1 MTTTELR
8 PARLHVGILLAVAL
22 TALNLRTAVTGFSV
36 LTGDAAAD
44 LRFGPVTAG
53 AIGTIVTA
61 CFAVAA
67 FAAPPLARRLG
78 LERTAA
84 LAVTATTAGIL
95 LRSAA
100 WSPAVM
106 IAATVIAFAG
116 IGACNVVLIPIVK
129 QHFPERLHTVSTMYM
144 VLLQVGQLAAPLVAL
159 PLAHAYG
166 WRAAAGG
173 WAAVTAVA
181 AALWFVAVPR
191 STGPTPAPFT
201 GHGEQPVATPSAGR
215 GEQPVAAPPTAPGEQ
230 PVPVPSDG
238 RGEPLLPAPSH
249 VPWRTPLALGLIG
262 LMAMTTLHV
271 YTLVTWFPAMLED
284 AGLSTTASALLLSW
298 FAGLGLI
305 AAFVVPPLT
314 TRLRTPYP
322 IVVVCVALMA
332 AGYAGMLAAPAAG
345 AFVWAT
351 AFGLGVSTFPLCL
364 TLIGARAANAQSASR
379 LSGVV
384 QGVGYGIGCVGP
396 LALGAIHQATGG
408 WNLTYGLLAATL
420 VVTLVAGWAACR
432 PVRLH
437 RAH

>member
-1 MTTTELR
+1 MSTTTPVA
-8 PARLHVGILLAVAL
+8 PARLARGILLAVAL

-36 LTGDAAAD
+36 LTGEAGAD
-44 LRFGPVTAG
+44 LHFGPLVAG

-95 LRSAA
+95 LRAVA
-100 WSPAVM
+100 WSPTVM
-106 IAATVIAFAG
+106 IVATVIAFAG
-116 IGACNVVLIPIVK
+116 VGASNVILIPIVK
-129 QHFPERLHTVSTMYM
+129 QHFPERLHAVSTMYM
-144 VLLQVGQLAAPLVAL
+144 VLLQVGQLAAPLLAL

-166 WRAAAGG
+166 WRTAAGA
-173 WAAVTAVA
+173 WAVVTAVA
-181 AALWFVAVPR
+181 AVLWFIAVPR
-191 STGPTPAPFT
+191 SRARATPA
-201 GHGEQPVATPSAGR
+201 A
-215 GEQPVAAPPTAPGEQ
+215 
-230 PVPVPSDG
+230 VPVP
-238 RGEPLLPAPSH
+238 PARVS
-249 VPWRTPLALGLIG
+249 WRTPLVLGLIG

-284 AGLSTTASALLLSW
+284 AGLSSTASALLLSW

-314 TRLRTPYP
+314 KRLRNSYP
-322 IVVVCVALMA
+322 IVVVCVALMVL
-332 AGYAGMLAAPAAG
+332 GYGGMLTAPAGG

-364 TLIGARAANAQSASR
+364 TLIGARAADPQSASR
-379 LSGVV
+379 LSGLV

-396 LALGAIHQATGG
+396 LTLGAINQLTGG
-408 WNLTYGLLAATL
+408 WNSTYVLLATTL
-420 VVTLVAGWAACR
+420 LITLAAGWAACR
-432 PVRLH
+432 PVP
-437 RAH
+437 APVPAG

>member
-1 MTTTELR
+1 VPVSTTTIA
-8 PARLHVGILLAVAL
+8 PARLARGILLAVAL

-36 LTGDAAAD
+36 LTGDAGAD
-44 LRFGPVTAG
+44 LRFGPLVAG

-95 LRSAA
+95 LRAVA
-100 WSPAVM
+100 WSPTVM
-106 IAATVIAFAG
+106 IVATVIAFAG
-116 IGACNVVLIPIVK
+116 VGASNVILIPIVK
-129 QHFPERLHTVSTMYM
+129 QHFPERLHAVSTMYM
-144 VLLQVGQLAAPLVAL
+144 VLLQVGQLAAPLLAL

-166 WRAAAGG
+166 WRTAAGA

-181 AALWFVAVPR
+181 AVLWFAAIPR
-191 STGPTPAPFT
+191 SGSRTG
-201 GHGEQPVATPSAGR
+201 
-215 GEQPVAAPPTAPGEQ
+215 PVAAPA
-230 PVPVPSDG
+230 
-238 RGEPLLPAPSH
+238 PAPSR
-249 VPWRTPLALGLIG
+249 VSWRTPLVLGLIG

-284 AGLSTTASALLLSW
+284 AGLSSTASALLLSW

-314 TRLRTPYP
+314 KRLHNSFP

-332 AGYAGMLAAPAAG
+332 VGYGGMLMAPAAG

-364 TLIGARAANAQSASR
+364 TLIGVRAADPQSASR
-379 LSGVV
+379 LSGLV

-396 LALGAIHQATGG
+396 LTLGAINQLSDG
-408 WNLTYGLLAATL
+408 WNSTYVLLAATL
-420 VVTLVAGWAACR
+420 LITLGAGWAACR
-432 PVRLH
+432 PVP
-437 RAH
+437 APAD

>member
-1 MTTTELR
+1 MSTTTTALA
-8 PARLHVGILLAVAL
+8 PARLARGILLAVAL

-36 LTGDAAAD
+36 LTGEAAED
-44 LRFGPVTAG
+44 LHFGPLVAG

-95 LRSAA
+95 LRAVA

-106 IAATVIAFAG
+106 IVATVIAFAG
-116 IGACNVVLIPIVK
+116 VGASNVILIPIVK
-129 QHFPERLHTVSTMYM
+129 QHFPERLHAVSTMYM
-144 VLLQVGQLAAPLVAL
+144 VLLQVGQLAAPLLAL

-166 WRAAAGG
+166 WRTAAGA
-173 WAAVTAVA
+173 WAVVTAVA
-181 AALWFVAVPR
+181 AVLWFVAVPR
-191 STGPTPAPFT
+191 SRVRAIPAP
-201 GHGEQPVATPSAGR
+201 A
-215 GEQPVAAPPTAPGEQ
+215 
-230 PVPVPSDG
+230 
-238 RGEPLLPAPSH
+238 PAP
-249 VPWRTPLALGLIG
+249 VFWRTPLVLGLIG

-314 TRLRTPYP
+314 KRMRNSYP
-322 IVVVCVALMA
+322 IVVVCVALMGI
-332 AGYAGMLAAPAAG
+332 GYGGMLAAPATG

-364 TLIGARAANAQSASR
+364 TLIGARAADTQSASR
-379 LSGVV
+379 LSGLV

-396 LALGAIHQATGG
+396 LTLGAINQLSGG
-408 WNLTYGLLAATL
+408 WNSTYVLLAATL
-420 VVTLVAGWAACR
+420 LITLGAGWAACR
-432 PVRLH
+432 PVP
-437 RAH
+437 APAD

>member
-1 MTTTELR
+1 MSTTALR
-8 PARLHVGILLAVAL
+8 PARLHLGILLAVAL

-36 LTGDAAAD
+36 LTGDAAED
-44 LRFGPVTAG
+44 LRFGPVVAG

-67 FAAPPLARRLG
+67 FAAPPLARRYG

-84 LAVTATTAGIL
+84 FAVTATTAGIL

-100 WSPAVM
+100 WSPTVL
-106 IAATVIAFAG
+106 IVATVVAFAG
-116 IGACNVVLIPIVK
+116 VGACNVILIPLVK
-129 QHFPERLHTVSTMYM
+129 QHFPERLHAVSTMYM

-166 WRAAAGG
+166 WRTAAGG
-173 WAAVTAVA
+173 WAVVTAVA
-181 AALWFVAVPR
+181 AVLWFVAAPR
-191 STGPTPAPFT
+191 SPAR
-201 GHGEQPVATPSAGR
+201 A
-215 GEQPVAAPPTAPGEQ
+215 
-230 PVPVPSDG
+230 
-238 RGEPLLPAPSH
+238 EPAPAPSH
-249 VPWRTPLALGLIG
+249 VHWRTPLVLGLIG

-271 YTLVTWFPAMLED
+271 YTLVTWFPAMLQD
-284 AGLSTTASALLLSW
+284 AGLSETASALLLSW

-332 AGYAGMLAAPAAG
+332 AGYAGMLVAPAAG

-364 TLIGARAANAQSASR
+364 TLIGARAPNAQSASR

-384 QGVGYGIGCVGP
+384 QGIGYGIGCVGP
-396 LALGAIHQATGG
+396 LALGAVHQATGG
-408 WNLTYGLLAATL
+408 WNLTYVLLA
-420 VVTLVAGWAACR
+420 VTLLVTLGAGWAACR

>member
-1 MTTTELR
+1 MSTTALAPA
-8 PARLHVGILLAVAL
+8 PARLHRGILLAVAL

-36 LTGDAAAD
+36 LTGEAGDD
-44 LRFGPVTAG
+44 LHFGPVVAG

-95 LRSAA
+95 LRAAA

-106 IAATVIAFAG
+106 IVATVIAFAG
-116 IGACNVVLIPIVK
+116 VGACNVILIPIVK
-129 QHFPERLHTVSTMYM
+129 QHFPQRLHAVSTMYM
-144 VLLQVGQLAAPLVAL
+144 VLLQVGQLAAPLLAL
-159 PLAHAYG
+159 PLASAYG
-166 WRAAAGG
+166 WRTAAGSWAVVTAAA
-173 WAAVTAVA
+173 AV
-181 AALWFVAVPR
+181 LWFVTMPR
-191 STGPTPAPFT
+191 SGARA
-201 GHGEQPVATPSAGR
+201 E
-215 GEQPVAAPPTAPGEQ
+215 AAPPAP
-230 PVPVPSDG
+230 VSVS
-238 RGEPLLPAPSH
+238 
-249 VPWRTPLALGLIG
+249 WRTPLVLGLIG

-271 YTLVTWFPAMLED
+271 YTLVTWFPVMLEN
-284 AGLSTTASALLLSW
+284 AGLSATASALLLSW

-314 TRLRTPYP
+314 TRLANPFP
-322 IVVVCVALMA
+322 IVVVCVALMGL
-332 AGYAGMLAAPAAG
+332 GYAGMLAAPAAG

-364 TLIGARAANAQSASR
+364 TLIGARAANSQSASR
-379 LSGVV
+379 LSGLV

-408 WNLTYGLLAATL
+408 WNLTYALLAATL
-420 VVTLVAGWAACR
+420 LVTLVAGRAACR
-432 PVRLH
+432 PV
-437 RAH
+437 APAAG

>member
-1 MTTTELR
+1 VSTTTTLA
-8 PARLHVGILLAVAL
+8 PARLARGILLAVAL

-36 LTGDAAAD
+36 LTGDAAED
-44 LRFGPVTAG
+44 LHFGPLVAG

-95 LRSAA
+95 LRAVA
-100 WSPAVM
+100 WSPTVM
-106 IAATVIAFAG
+106 IVATVIAFAG
-116 IGACNVVLIPIVK
+116 VGASNVILIPIVK
-129 QHFPERLHTVSTMYM
+129 QHFPERLHAVSTMYM
-144 VLLQVGQLAAPLVAL
+144 VLLQVGQLAAPLLAL

-166 WRAAAGG
+166 WRTAAGG

-181 AALWFVAVPR
+181 AVLWFIAVPR
-191 STGPTPAPFT
+191 SRTRTEPAP
-201 GHGEQPVATPSAGR
+201 AI
-215 GEQPVAAPPTAPGEQ
+215 APP
-230 PVPVPSDG
+230 
-238 RGEPLLPAPSH
+238 H
-249 VPWRTPLALGLIG
+249 VSWRTPLVLGLIG

-271 YTLVTWFPAMLED
+271 YTLVTWFPAMLQD
-284 AGLSTTASALLLSW
+284 AGLSATASALLLSW

-314 TRLRTPYP
+314 KRMRNSYP
-322 IVVVCVALMA
+322 IVVVCVVLMGV
-332 AGYAGMLAAPAAG
+332 GYGGMLTAPAAG

-364 TLIGARAANAQSASR
+364 TLIGSRAADPQSASR
-379 LSGVV
+379 LSGLV

-396 LALGAIHQATGG
+396 LTLGAINQLSDG
-408 WNLTYGLLAATL
+408 WNTTYVLLAATL
-420 VVTLVAGWAACR
+420 LITLGAGWAACR
-432 PVRLH
+432 PVP
-437 RAH
+437 APAD

>member
-1 MTTTELR
+1 MA
-8 PARLHVGILLAVAL
+8 PPRLHRGVLLAVAL

-36 LTGDAAAD
+36 LTGQAGDE
-44 LRFGPVTAG
+44 LHFGPVVAG

-95 LRSAA
+95 LRAVA
-100 WSPAVM
+100 WSPTVL
-106 IAATVIAFAG
+106 IVATVIAFAG
-116 IGACNVVLIPIVK
+116 VGAANVILIPIVK
-129 QHFPERLHTVSTMYM
+129 QHFPQRLHAVSTMYM
-144 VLLQVGQLAAPLVAL
+144 VLLQVGQLAAPLLAL

-166 WRAAAGG
+166 WRVAAGG
-173 WAAVTAVA
+173 WALVTAVA
-181 AALWFVAVPR
+181 AVLWFVTVPR
-191 STGPTPAPFT
+191 SSAPTPTPALI
-201 GHGEQPVATPSAGR
+201 
-215 GEQPVAAPPTAPGEQ
+215 
-230 PVPVPSDG
+230 D
-238 RGEPLLPAPSH
+238 
-249 VPWRTPLALGLIG
+249 WRTPLVLGLIG

-284 AGLSTTASALLLSW
+284 AGLSTTGSALLLSW

-314 TRLRTPYP
+314 TRLRNPYP
-322 IVVVCVALMA
+322 IVVVCAALMA
-332 AGYAGMLAAPAAG
+332 AGYLGMFAAPAAG

-364 TLIGARAANAQSASR
+364 TLIGARSADAASASR
-379 LSGVV
+379 LSGLV

-396 LALGAIHQATGG
+396 LALGAIHQVTGG
-408 WNLTYGLLAATL
+408 WNTTYGLLA
-420 VVTLVAGWAACR
+420 VTLLITLAAGWAACR
-432 PVRLH
+432 PVRLQ
-437 RAH
+437 RAS

>member
-1 MTTTELR
+1 MSTTTLA
-8 PARLHVGILLAVAL
+8 PARLHRGILLAVAL

-36 LTGDAAAD
+36 LTGDAADD
-44 LRFGPVTAG
+44 LHFGPVTAG

-95 LRSAA
+95 LRAFA
-100 WSPAVM
+100 WSPAVL
-106 IAATVIAFAG
+106 IVATVIAFAG
-116 IGACNVVLIPIVK
+116 VGASNVILIPIVK
-129 QHFPERLHTVSTMYM
+129 QHFPQRLHAVSTMYM
-144 VLLQVGQLAAPLVAL
+144 VLLQVGQLAAPLLAL
-159 PLAHAYG
+159 PLASAYG
-166 WRAAAGG
+166 WRTAAGA
-173 WAAVTAVA
+173 WAVVTAVA
-181 AALWFVAVPR
+181 AVLWFVTVPR
-191 STGPTPAPFT
+191 SSPRAPAPA
-201 GHGEQPVATPSAGR
+201 ATAS
-215 GEQPVAAPPTAPGEQ
+215 V
-230 PVPVPSDG
+230 S
-238 RGEPLLPAPSH
+238 
-249 VPWRTPLALGLIG
+249 WRTPLVLGLIG

-271 YTLVTWFPAMLED
+271 YTLVTWFPAMLTD
-284 AGLSTTASALLLSW
+284 AGLSETASALLLSW

-314 TRLRTPYP
+314 TRLRNPYP

-364 TLIGARAANAQSASR
+364 TLIGARAANPQSASR
-379 LSGVV
+379 LSGLV

-396 LALGAIHQATGG
+396 LALGAIHQAGDG
-408 WNLTYGLLAATL
+408 WNITYVLLA
-420 VVTLVAGWAACR
+420 VTLLITLGAGWAACR
-432 PVRLH
+432 PT
-437 RAH
+437 AAPAG

>member
-1 MTTTELR
+1 MSTTVLA
-8 PARLHVGILLAVAL
+8 PARLHRGILLAVAL

-36 LTGDAAAD
+36 LTGDAADD
-44 LRFGPVTAG
+44 LHFGPVVAG

-95 LRSAA
+95 LRAVA
-100 WSPAVM
+100 WSPTVM
-106 IAATVIAFAG
+106 IVATVIAFAG
-116 IGACNVVLIPIVK
+116 VGASNVILIPIVK
-129 QHFPERLHTVSTMYM
+129 QHFPQRLHAVSTMYM
-144 VLLQVGQLAAPLVAL
+144 VLLQIGQLAAPLLAL
-159 PLAHAYG
+159 PLASAYG
-166 WRAAAGG
+166 WRTAAGSWAVVTAAA
-173 WAAVTAVA
+173 AV
-181 AALWFVAVPR
+181 LWFVTMPR
-191 STGPTPAPFT
+191 SGGRAPA
-201 GHGEQPVATPSAGR
+201 A
-215 GEQPVAAPPTAPGEQ
+215 PVAA
-230 PVPVPSDG
+230 VSVS
-238 RGEPLLPAPSH
+238 
-249 VPWRTPLALGLIG
+249 WRTPSVLGLIG

-314 TRLRTPYP
+314 TRLRNPYP
-322 IVVVCVALMA
+322 IVAVCVGLMGI
-332 AGYAGMLAAPAAG
+332 GYAGMFVAPAAG
-345 AFVWAT
+345 ALVWAT

-364 TLIGARAANAQSASR
+364 TLIGARAADSQSASK
-379 LSGVV
+379 LSGLV

-396 LALGAIHQATGG
+396 LALGVIHQASGG

-420 VVTLVAGWAACR
+420 LITLRAGWAACR
-432 PVRLH
+432 PVP
-437 RAH
+437 ASAG

>member
-1 MTTTELR
+1 VSTTALAPA
-8 PARLHVGILLAVAL
+8 PARLHRGILLAVAL

-36 LTGDAAAD
+36 LTGEAGDD
-44 LRFGPVTAG
+44 LHFGPVVAG

-67 FAAPPLARRLG
+67 FAAPPLARRFG

-95 LRSAA
+95 LRAAA

-106 IAATVIAFAG
+106 IVATVIAFAG
-116 IGACNVVLIPIVK
+116 VGACNVILIPIVK
-129 QHFPERLHTVSTMYM
+129 QHFPQRLHAVSTMYM
-144 VLLQVGQLAAPLVAL
+144 VLLQVGQLAAPLLAL
-159 PLAHAYG
+159 PLASAYG
-166 WRAAAGG
+166 WRTAAGSWAVVTAAA
-173 WAAVTAVA
+173 AV
-181 AALWFVAVPR
+181 LWFVTMPR
-191 STGPTPAPFT
+191 SGARA
-201 GHGEQPVATPSAGR
+201 E
-215 GEQPVAAPPTAPGEQ
+215 AAPPAP
-230 PVPVPSDG
+230 VSVS
-238 RGEPLLPAPSH
+238 
-249 VPWRTPLALGLIG
+249 WRTPLVLGLIG

-284 AGLSTTASALLLSW
+284 AGLSATASALLLSW

-314 TRLRTPYP
+314 TRLANPFP
-322 IVVVCVALMA
+322 IVVVCVALMGV
-332 AGYAGMLAAPAAG
+332 GYAGMLAAPAAG

-364 TLIGARAANAQSASR
+364 TLIGARAANSQSASR
-379 LSGVV
+379 LSGLV

-408 WNLTYGLLAATL
+408 WNLTYALLAATL
-420 VVTLVAGWAACR
+420 LVTLVAGRAACR
-432 PVRLH
+432 PV
-437 RAH
+437 APAAG

>member
-1 MTTTELR
+1 MSTTALAPA
-8 PARLHVGILLAVAL
+8 PARLHRGILLAVAL

-36 LTGDAAAD
+36 LTGEAGDD
-44 LRFGPVTAG
+44 LHFGPVVAG

-67 FAAPPLARRLG
+67 FAAPPLARRFG

-95 LRSAA
+95 LRAAA

-106 IAATVIAFAG
+106 IVATVIAFAG
-116 IGACNVVLIPIVK
+116 VGACNVILIPIVK
-129 QHFPERLHTVSTMYM
+129 QHFPQRLHAVSTMYM
-144 VLLQVGQLAAPLVAL
+144 VLLQVGQLAAPLLAL
-159 PLAHAYG
+159 PLASAYG
-166 WRAAAGG
+166 WRTAAGSWAVVTAAA
-173 WAAVTAVA
+173 AV
-181 AALWFVAVPR
+181 LWFVTMPR
-191 STGPTPAPFT
+191 SGARA
-201 GHGEQPVATPSAGR
+201 E
-215 GEQPVAAPPTAPGEQ
+215 AAPPAP
-230 PVPVPSDG
+230 VSVS
-238 RGEPLLPAPSH
+238 
-249 VPWRTPLALGLIG
+249 WRTPLVLGLIG

-284 AGLSTTASALLLSW
+284 AGLSATASALLLSW

-314 TRLRTPYP
+314 TRLANPFP
-322 IVVVCVALMA
+322 IVVVCVALMGV
-332 AGYAGMLAAPAAG
+332 GYAGMLAAPAAG

-364 TLIGARAANAQSASR
+364 TLIGARAANSQSASR
-379 LSGVV
+379 LSGLV

-408 WNLTYGLLAATL
+408 WNLTYALLAATL
-420 VVTLVAGWAACR
+420 LVTLVAGRAACR
-432 PVRLH
+432 PV
-437 RAH
+437 APAAG

>member
-1 MTTTELR
+1 MTTTVSA
-8 PARLHVGILLAVAL
+8 PPRLHRGILLAVAL

-36 LTGDAAAD
+36 LTGEAGAD
-44 LRFGPVTAG
+44 LRFGPVVTG

-78 LERTAA
+78 LERAA
-84 LAVTATTAGIL
+84 AIAVTATTAGIL
-95 LRSAA
+95 LRAVA
-100 WSPAVM
+100 WSPSFLIV
-106 IAATVIAFAG
+106 ATVIAFAG
-116 IGACNVVLIPIVK
+116 VGASNVILIPIVK
-129 QHFPERLHTVSTMYM
+129 QHFGERLHTISTMYM
-144 VLLQVGQLAAPLVAL
+144 VLLQVGQLAAPLLAL

-166 WRAAAGG
+166 WRVAAGG

-181 AALWFVAVPR
+181 AVLWFVTVPFSR
-191 STGPTPAPFT
+191 GSAAPAPA
-201 GHGEQPVATPSAGR
+201 P
-215 GEQPVAAPPTAPGEQ
+215 AAPL
-230 PVPVPSDG
+230 S
-238 RGEPLLPAPSH
+238 
-249 VPWRTPLALGLIG
+249 WRTPLVLGLIG

-284 AGLSTTASALLLSW
+284 AGLSSTASALLLSW

-314 TRLRTPYP
+314 KRLRSPYP
-322 IVVVCVALMA
+322 IVVVCAALMA
-332 AGYAGMLAAPAAG
+332 MGYAGMLTAPAAG

-364 TLIGARAANAQSASR
+364 TLIGARAADPQSASR
-379 LSGVV
+379 LSGLV
-384 QGVGYGIGCVGP
+384 QGVGYGIGCAGP

-408 WNLTYGLLAATL
+408 WNATYGLLAATL
-420 VVTLVAGWAACR
+420 LITLGAGWAACR
-432 PVRLH
+432 PVRLQ

>member
-1 MTTTELR
+1 MSTPTTIA
-8 PARLHVGILLAVAL
+8 PARLARGILIAVAL

-36 LTGDAAAD
+36 LTGDAAED
-44 LRFGPVTAG
+44 LHFGPLVAG
-53 AIGTIVTA
+53 AIGTIVTG

-84 LAVTATTAGIL
+84 LAVTATTVGIL
-95 LRSAA
+95 LRAVA

-106 IAATVIAFAG
+106 IVATVIAFAG
-116 IGACNVVLIPIVK
+116 VGASNVILIPIVK
-129 QHFPERLHTVSTMYM
+129 QHFPERLHAVSTMYM
-144 VLLQVGQLAAPLVAL
+144 VLLQVGQLAAPLLAL

-166 WRAAAGG
+166 WRTAAGA

-181 AALWFVAVPR
+181 AVLWFIAVPR
-191 STGPTPAPFT
+191 SAARTAPAP
-201 GHGEQPVATPSAGR
+201 AS
-215 GEQPVAAPPTAPGEQ
+215 AAPR
-230 PVPVPSDG
+230 PS
-238 RGEPLLPAPSH
+238 
-249 VPWRTPLALGLIG
+249 WRTPMVLGLIG

-284 AGLSTTASALLLSW
+284 AGLSSTASALLLSW

-314 TRLRTPYP
+314 KRLRNSYP
-322 IVVVCVALMA
+322 IVVVCVALMGL
-332 AGYAGMLAAPAAG
+332 GYAGMLTAPAGG

-364 TLIGARAANAQSASR
+364 TLIGARAADPQSASR
-379 LSGVV
+379 LSGLV

-396 LALGAIHQATGG
+396 LTLGAINQLTDDWNAT
-408 WNLTYGLLAATL
+408 YVLLAATL
-420 VVTLVAGWAACR
+420 LITLAAGWTACR
-432 PVRLH
+432 PV
-437 RAH
+437 AAPAG